1 MQFSGR
7 VIVSRADRYAD
18 DTGTPWFPSLAEV
31 PGLSY
36 TTPQDV
42 DRAAL
47 PGHDAVPQ
55 VFEYG
60 FDDKT
65 RRSLTWS
72 TPSGEMG
79 ASPAHQWAFGD
90 GEKTGARDEL
100 RRLREAL
107 ELPGAL
113 SDYHF
118 AIQRAA
124 ETAYKGRREEPALIG
139 EAERLWWLY
148 VELVETHP
156 STVHHSQGE
165 SYRVNAYERL
175 VRLYE
180 GEGYLTE
187 ALEIAERGLASGQ
200 QHLSSTTERLRANLA
215 ELEAEE
221 SGA

>member
-1 MQFSGR
+1 M
-7 VIVSRADRYAD
+7 SRADDAEIL
-18 DTGTPWFPSLAEV
+18 WFPSLADV
-31 PGLSY
+31 PGISY

-47 PGHDAVPQ
+47 SGHGAVPR

-60 FDDKT
+60 FDGET
-65 RRSLTWS
+65 RRSLVWA
-72 TPSGEMG
+72 TPGGETG
-79 ASPAHQWAFGD
+79 ASPAHQRAFGD
-90 GEKTGARDEL
+90 GEKTSARDEL
-100 RRLREAL
+100 RKLREAL

-124 ETAYKGRREEPALIG
+124 ETAYKGRQDDQTLIG
-139 EAERLWWLY
+139 EAERLWWLDI
-148 VELVETHP
+148 ELVEAHP
-156 STVHHSQGE
+156 RIVEHSPGE
-165 SYRVNAYERL
+165 SYRVSAYEHL

-187 ALEIAERGLASGQ
+187 ALEITERALEVGQ
-200 QHLSSTTERLRANLA
+200 QHLSPAAERLRANLA

-221 SGA
+221 AGA

>member
-1 MQFSGR
+1 M
-7 VIVSRADRYAD
+7 
-18 DTGTPWFPSLAEV
+18 AEV

-36 TTPQDV
+36 TAPQDV

-47 PGHDAVPQ
+47 PGHDAVPR

-60 FDDKT
+60 FDDET

-72 TPSGEMG
+72 TPGGEMG
-79 ASPAHQWAFGD
+79 ASPAHQRAFG
-90 GEKTGARDEL
+90 GVEKIGARDEL
-100 RRLREAL
+100 RSLREAL
-107 ELPGAL
+107 ELPGSL

-124 ETAYKGRREEPALIG
+124 ETAYKGRQEDPALIG
-139 EAERLWWLY
+139 EAERLWWLD

-156 STVHHSQGE
+156 STVRRPQDE

-175 VRLYE
+175 VQLYE

-187 ALEIAERGLASGQ
+187 AMEIAERGLASGQ
-200 QHLSSTTERLRANLA
+200 QHLSPTAERLRANLA

-221 SGA
+221 ARA